1 MTRIDL
7 MDWERARPHA
17 APIRE
22 TVFVQEQRV
31 PAEIEMDAMDANC
44 LHAVAFDGARAVGT
58 GRLLPDGHVGRMAV
72 LKEARGR
79 GVGGALLQR
88 LIEAARRR
96 GDAEVVLSAQTHA
109 LAFYRAHGFIERGP
123 VYLEAGIDHQDMALE
138 PRAALLAEAALVAG
152 PLSERHCG
160 ALPYGGHCGRTHG
173 GWSLLKLLKQ
183 VGTPAA
189 DAAFFRGVF
198 AALPPRAGALRVLV
212 SGSSD
217 YGILEQIATAAG
229 GRALDATVTDACDTP
244 LEMNRW
250 YAARAGLEIAT
261 RRCNILD
268 FTADRPFDLV
278 FAHGFIEQLPTDR
291 RPPLAALWHRLLA
304 PGGQAVIVSM
314 IRTEAE
320 ANQEKRATKPDAEL
334 RAMIAATN
342 AALAPALQ
350 LPVDDTLQRLRRW
363 TEFRMPSSLRSEKEI
378 VAMLEGAGFR
388 VDVAGEGFADTSG
401 RGGSGTSRRIRMLG
415 RR

>member
-1 MTRIDL
+1 MIRIDL
-7 MDWERARPHA
+7 MDWEHARAHA

-22 TVFVQEQRV
+22 TVFVREQRV
-31 PAEIEMDAMDANC
+31 PAEIEMDAMDAKC
-44 LHAVAFDGARAVGT
+44 LHAIAWEGGQAVAT

-72 LKEARGR
+72 LKAWRGK

-88 LIEAARRR
+88 LVEAARRR
-96 GDAEVVLSAQTHA
+96 GDAEIILSAQTHA

-123 VYLEAGIDHQDMALE
+123 VYVEAGIDHQDMAME
-138 PRAALLAEAALVAG
+138 PKAALLAEAARRAA
-152 PLSERHCG
+152 PLSNHHCG
-160 ALPYGGHCGRTHG
+160 ELPYGGHCGRTHG
-173 GWSLLKLLKQ
+173 SWSLLKLLKQ

-189 DAAFFRGVF
+189 DAAFYRGVF
-198 AALPPRAGALRVLV
+198 AALAPRAEPLRVLV
-212 SGSSD
+212 SGTSD
-217 YGILEQIATAAG
+217 YGILEQVAAAAD
-229 GRALDATVTDACDTP
+229 GRALDATVTDACETP

-250 YAARAGLEIAT
+250 YAARAGLDIAT

-278 FAHGFIEQLPTDR
+278 FAHGFIEQLPADR
-291 RPPLAALWHRLLA
+291 RMPLAALWHRLLV

-320 ANQEKRATKPDAEL
+320 ANQEKRARKPDEEMKT
-334 RAMIAATN
+334 MIATANAT
-342 AALAPALQ
+342 LAPALH
-350 LPVDDTLQRLRRW
+350 LPVEDTLERLRRW
-363 TEFRMPSSLRSEKEI
+363 TDYRTPSSLRSETEI
-378 VAMLEGAGFR
+378 VAMLEGAGFQ

-401 RGGSGTSRRIRMLG
+401 RGGSGTSRRIRMVG